1 MKGIHSSLFEADGTK
16 ADSQALLTFWT
27 RLSALDKML
36 SG

>member
-1 MKGIHSSLFEADGTK
+1 MSVRGIRSLLSEADGSK
-16 ADSQALLTFWT
+16 VDSLLTFWT

>member
-1 MKGIHSSLFEADGTK
+1 MSVKGLRSSLFESDGSK
-16 ADSQALLTFWT
+16 ADSLLTFWT